1 MTSTPFRRSL
11 RILAAVALILVA
23 LEAVWPWFSPRA
35 HEQLAQ
41 RYRQALAT
49 ASADAAAQ
57 LLTNLAQDD
66 DQWIDLLSEST
77 LDARPLVA
85 RAAATAL
92 RGLVQRWATL
102 PPSEASPRAA
112 KLARAMAACAHNC
125 PPDARGLFHSL
136 AEQMIGWPIDGR
148 AIDATAFT
156 VDCQAVLMLP
166 VAERLEVRIAL
177 AQPPVQPETK
187 PEEPV
192 DQPMPELVLES
203 AAPILSVE
211 PATPTT
217 VPTPALPP
225 PSTLLPAPAPMSH
238 GTNEPAR
245 FVPGRGRHISDD

>member
-11 RILAAVALILVA
+11 RVLAAVALILVA
-23 LEAVWPWFSPRA
+23 LEVAWPWLSPRA

-49 ASADAAAQ
+49 ASDDAAAK
-57 LLTNLAQDD
+57 LLTGLAQDD
-66 DQWIDLLSEST
+66 DKWIDLLAEST
-77 LDARPLVA
+77 LDERLPVA

-92 RGLVQRWATL
+92 RGLVQRWAAL

-112 KLARAMAACAHNC
+112 KLAHALAASAPNC
-125 PPDARGLFHSL
+125 QPDSRSLFHSL

-148 AIDATAFT
+148 AIDASAFT
-156 VDCQAVLMLP
+156 ADCQTVLMLP

-192 DQPMPELVLES
+192 ADSAPELVVES
-203 AAPILSVE
+203 PAPILSVE
-211 PATPTT
+211 PATPTA
-217 VPTPALPP
+217 VPPPALPP
-225 PSTLLPAPAPMSH
+225 PSTSLQTPVPMSPT
-238 GTNEPAR
+238 TNEPAR